1 MGKRRDEIIERAE
14 RVPEIRFLADGCP
27 LILKGQGA
35 RLFDIDNVGYIDYT
49 GGGGSAIA
57 GFANQYISD
66 AVKKA
71 LTNGVPAGFHPPI
84 EVDLAETLGQ
94 FLPWVEAWY
103 FVRDETEAFH
113 RALNWAR
120 KRTGRSQFLLF
131 GSGREA
137 ELSAYGE
144 SCRVIPGW
152 GLDLFEAALTGGA
165 PKIAAV
171 VVDPVMSGCGV
182 IPAPND
188 VLARLAELCRNVSIP
203 LIFDERVTGFRVA
216 RGGAAELAGVV
227 PDAVVFG
234 GALGGG
240 FPIGAFGV
248 GASAG
253 ETTASDENGENVDGA
268 PPHPAAM
275 RASEAVLSILKNDA
289 VFERL
294 EERSAQLV
302 EGMNALAERFSRPLM
317 INRVG
322 SIFALYPSR
331 EEVSGKAQSEA
342 ADGAAY
348 ERLVSAL
355 REEGILLPPSIGV
368 PAFVSSAH
376 GAKDIEETVTAFEK
390 VLLRLHQEDL
400 P

>member
-1 MGKRRDEIIERAE
+1 MGKRRDEIVERAE
-14 RVPEIRFLADGCP
+14 KVPEIRFLKEGSP

-84 EVDLAETLGQ
+84 EVELAETLGQ

-113 RALNWAR
+113 RALRWAR
-120 KRTGRSQFLLF
+120 ERTGRSQFLLF
-131 GSGREA
+131 GSGREG

-152 GLDLFEAALTGGA
+152 GLDLVEAALAGGA

-171 VVDPVMSGCGV
+171 IVDPVMSGCGV
-182 IPAPND
+182 IPAPEG
-188 VLARLAELCRNVSIP
+188 VLARLAELCRNASVP
-203 LIFDERVTGFRVA
+203 LIFDERVTGFRVS
-216 RGGAAELAGVV
+216 RGGAAELAGVI
-227 PDAVVFG
+227 PDAAIFG

-240 FPIGAFGV
+240 FPIGVFGV
-248 GASAG
+248 GTPAG
-253 ETTASDENGENVDGA
+253 DVSESGGNAGSDQA

-294 EERSAQLV
+294 EERSVQLV
-302 EGMNALAERFSRPLM
+302 EGMDALATRFSRPLM

-331 EEVSGKAQSEA
+331 EEVSGKTESEA
-342 ADGAAY
+342 ADGTAY
-348 ERLVSAL
+348 DRLVSAL
-355 REEGILLPPSIGV
+355 REEGILFPPAIDI